1 MTDLSAVQQAISQ
14 AWTYI
19 AKIPMALIAIGV
31 TWVISRVSIKLVVGT
46 SKVTR
51 VNTEITSLLTSFVRF
66 VAWVLGFAAV
76 FNALGMTQVSL
87 ALGGSVA
94 LIATALATGLNT
106 IPQDLL
112 AGIFLI
118 SDDDFHV
125 GKMVKAA
132 GIEGRLEK
140 ISIRKAK
147 IRDKDGNL
155 HVVPNRTIDQAI
167 YTIYNDTSEEEV
179 SEQDS

>member
-1 MTDLSAVQQAISQ
+1 MVELTAIQQTTAN
-14 AWTYI
+14 AWTYVTR
-19 AKIPMALIAIGV
+19 IPNALIAIAV
-31 TWVISRVSIKLVVGT
+31 TWIISRIALKLVLGA
-46 SKVTR
+46 SKVVR
-51 VNTEITSLLTSFVRF
+51 INMEITSLISSFVRF

-118 SDDDFHV
+118 SDDDFKV
-125 GKMVKAA
+125 GKLVKAG
-132 GIEGRLEK
+132 GIEGYLERV
-140 ISIRKAK
+140 SIRKTR

-155 HVVPNRTIDQAI
+155 HVVPNRTIDQST
-167 YTIYNDTSEEEV
+167 YVIYNDTSDEAA
-179 SEQDS
+179 S